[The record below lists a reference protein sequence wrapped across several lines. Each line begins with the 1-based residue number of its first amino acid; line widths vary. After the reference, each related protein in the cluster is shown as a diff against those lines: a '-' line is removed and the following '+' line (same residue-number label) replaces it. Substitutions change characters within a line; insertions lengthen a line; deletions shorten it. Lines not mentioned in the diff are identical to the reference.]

1 MKRRSRGRPG
11 RRRRKSFGKKRRL
24 KVASGRSPG
33 RIGFRLS

>member
-1 MKRRSRGRPG
+1 MKRRSRGRP
-11 RRRRKSFGKKRRL
+11 RRVKSKKYKTKKL